1 MATTRVLWDEYET
14 AILMDFFMQYKT
26 GKITKTDAIGS
37 ASKTL
42 RERAKKNGIEIDDVF
57 RNENGI
63 AMQMS
68 KIADLYA
75 RRKGRLSKAPL
86 VFENIVD
93 KYVNDR
99 PSFDRIL
106 KEARGVND
114 GIISVQE
121 QFFKW
126 LSNKAS
132 PAQMSELYFTY
143 SEIES
148 FCIER
153 KILKQPLFET
163 TSVKSIASV
172 KAVIDSNKVFRF
184 THKKQIGK
192 MQAAIQ
198 YYYSF
203 VKEYQSAL
211 QNYEQE
217 AQPISKP
224 IEVDTLVPAAINSHP
239 QNMDKS
245 VVLFNAQESYAFT
258 RPEKLLYFGEEYAV
272 KNWTQVY
279 VQTVRCLY
287 GDYPEEITKLNGTNI
302 GQHGRIDIA
311 DASLVRNMAAPKEFM
326 DGYYLETNL
335 SATDIA
341 SKIKY
346 LLDLCGV
353 DYENVVITY
362 FFTKAETPNKN
373 GVVLSTGT
381 LIDYLKENDVYYV
394 DNRGKGG
401 CLWIRDA
408 KEIQKV
414 VDYCKKNF
422 KVTFHYREEGSRSL
436 NGEMGW
442 WTNDVEDKI
451 AKPVTSSLIGS
462 TRTPASSDSKAFLH
476 WMVDEQHMA
485 TSSGR
490 SYASGINNCEQMARQ
505 LGLEHTKLYGVE
517 YEDARRTADAL
528 MQTVDFK
535 EANDSQHNRLRAS
548 LSKYLQFL
556 SGDRGLA
563 LSQAAP
569 VIASQPK
576 SIEDLSPYDKVLQ
589 ENFSK
594 GYRVESTLDLKRFI
608 RYYNA
613 IYGTDLDVNDEEV
626 RGKTK
631 QNIISAGIR
640 HGDYV
645 FSAESVVSSETKEH
659 LISYVE
665 RSFSQGKR
673 VIYYKALFEEFNEE
687 FLGQHIYD
695 EDMLRTYLVHV
706 CGSDYVFERSFMSQE
721 RNVQIDPKEEIRE
734 ILIAHGAPMKT
745 EELYIK
751 LSHFPS
757 DRIDWAIHTN
767 KEFVCNTWGEYFH
780 ISLIDLS
787 DDELEDIAAIIR
799 QTIEESHFVSG
810 NELIHAIRRKYPS
823 MLERFPQ
830 FSQLGLRDSIA
841 YFLGDRFSF
850 NGNIISPLHKQ
861 LSMSDVF
868 AEFARTHHS
877 FTIDELNVLKNEMN
891 STIYFDSIY
900 ANSLRVSQHQFVSKE
915 AADFDVA
922 NTDKAISAF
931 CAGDYISLA
940 EVTSFGSFPYAA
952 FPWNIYLLEHYV
964 AAYSNE
970 YKLLHTSFNADNC
983 VGAIVKKSSG
993 IENFN
998 ELITDVLAHSGV
1010 DLNKK
1015 DALQYLCEMGYL
1027 ARRRFSDID
1036 QILIKARAK
1045 KG

>member
-1 MATTRVLWDEYET
+1 M
-14 AILMDFFMQYKT
+14 
-26 GKITKTDAIGS
+26 
-37 ASKTL
+37 
-42 RERAKKNGIEIDDVF
+42 
-57 RNENGI
+57 
-63 AMQMS
+63 
-68 KIADLYA
+68 
-75 RRKGRLSKAPL
+75 
-86 VFENIVD
+86 
-93 KYVNDR
+93 
-99 PSFDRIL
+99 
-106 KEARGVND
+106 ND

-148 FCIER
+148 FCIGR

-163 TSVKSIASV
+163 TTVQTIAAV

-184 THKKQIGK
+184 THKKKIGK
-192 MQAAIQ
+192 MQTAMQ

-203 VKEYQSAL
+203 VKEYQPAL
-211 QNYEQE
+211 RSNEQKAEPIVKPVE
-217 AQPISKP
+217 AEVKSIPVYVDAP
-224 IEVDTLVPAAINSHP
+224 VPVEVDTPVSTAINRP
-239 QNMDKS
+239 TQNMDKP
-245 VVLFNAQESYAFT
+245 VVLFNALESYAFT
-258 RPEKLLYFGEEYAV
+258 RPEELLYFGEAYAV
-272 KNWTQVY
+272 KSWTQLY
-279 VQTVRCLY
+279 VKAVCCLY
-287 GDYPEEITKLNGTNI
+287 EDYPEVIRKINGTNI
-302 GQHGRIDIA
+302 GQRGRIDIA
-311 DASLVRNMAAPKEFM
+311 DASLVGQMTAPKELF

-341 SKIKY
+341 SKIKQ
-346 LLDLCGV
+346 LLDLCRV

-362 FFTKAETPNKN
+362 FSTKAETPNKIDN
-373 GVVLSTGT
+373 NLAAAT
-381 LIDYLKENDVYYV
+381 LLDYLKENGVHYV
-394 DNRGKGG
+394 DNRSKGG
-401 CLWIRDA
+401 CLWIRGT

-422 KVTFHYREEGSRSL
+422 SVTFHYREEGSRSL
-436 NGEMGW
+436 NGEIGW
-442 WTNDVEDKI
+442 WTNDSEKKVV
-451 AKPVTSSLIGS
+451 KPVASSSLAI
-462 TRTPASSDSKAFLH
+462 TRTPASSDSKAFLR

-485 TSSGR
+485 ASSGR

-505 LGLEHTKLYGVE
+505 LGLEHTQLYGVE

-548 LSKYLQFL
+548 LSKYLQYL
-556 SGDRGLA
+556 SGDMGLS
-563 LSQAAP
+563 LSQMAP

-576 SIEDLSPYDKVLQ
+576 PTEDLSPYDKVLQ
-589 ENFSK
+589 ENFAK

-631 QNIISAGIR
+631 RNIIYAGIR

-645 FSAESVVSSETKEH
+645 FSADSVVSSETKEH
-659 LISYVE
+659 LVSYVKQ
-665 RSFSQGKR
+665 SFSQGKR
-673 VIYYKALFEEFNEE
+673 VIYYKALFEKFNEE

-695 EDMLRTYLVHV
+695 EDMLRTFLVHE

-757 DRIDWAIHTN
+757 DRIDGAIHTN
-767 KEFVCNTWGEYFH
+767 KEFVCNIWGEYFH

-799 QTIEESHFVSG
+799 QTIEERHFVSG

-841 YFLGDRFSF
+841 YYLGDRFSF

-891 STIYFDSIY
+891 STIYFDSVY

-931 CAGDYISLA
+931 CTGDYISLA

-993 IENFN
+993 IENYN
-998 ELITDVLAHSGV
+998 DLITEVLAHSGV